1 MPHQIAPLRIAC
13 IVVALL
19 AALAGLAAPVTAD
32 TFPLTITDDAGVPT
46 TFSTAP
52 ARIVSLNPG
61 LTEIVFALGAGNR
74 LVAVDRFSNYPP
86 EAQAVQPH
94 LETYP
99 APSVETIVALK
110 PDLVLSLADR
120 DDTLNQLR
128 QQGVPVLK
136 LVPSTF
142 DETVT
147 DVTRLGDLLGAPSQ
161 AKTIADDML
170 HRRDA
175 VVAAVAGAPRPTV
188 YEELDGRDPTRPF
201 AAGPSGFYGEL
212 IDLAGGTNIFA
223 DLPGDF
229 AQVSAESIIERNP
242 DIVLLT
248 DTDLPDS
255 PQTPDMVAARP
266 GWDTVTAVQN
276 GAIYPLQGA
285 LVSTPGPRLI
295 DGLESVA
302 AVLHPDRF
310 PPPTA
315 EPAGARVPVVS
326 VVGSGRR

>member
-1 MPHQIAPLRIAC
+1 MLHQIAPLRIAC
-13 IVVALL
+13 TLVALL
-19 AALAGLAAPVTAD
+19 AAVGCRAAPARAD
-32 TFPLTITDDAGVPT
+32 SFPLTITDDAGIAT
-46 TFSTAP
+46 TFSQP
-52 ARIVSLNPG
+52 PGRIVSLNPG

-86 EAQAVQPH
+86 EAQNVQPR
-94 LETYP
+94 LDTYP
-99 APSVETIVALK
+99 SPSVETIVALK

-120 DDTLNQLR
+120 EDTLDQLR
-128 QQGVPVLK
+128 QQGIPVLK

-147 DVTRLGDLLGAPSQ
+147 DITRLGDLLDAPSQ

-170 HRRDA
+170 RRRDA
-175 VVAAVAGAPRPTV
+175 VVAAVAGAPRPAV
-188 YEELDGRDPTRPF
+188 YEELDGSDPTRPF
-201 AAGPSGFYGEL
+201 AAGPNGFYGEL

-229 AQVSAESIIERNP
+229 AQVSAESIIDRNP
-242 DIVLLT
+242 DVILLT

-266 GWDTVTAVQN
+266 GWDAITAVQN
-276 GAIYPLQGA
+276 GAIHPVQGA

-310 PPPTA
+310 PSPTP
-315 EPAGARVPVVS
+315 EP
-326 VVGSGRR
+326 SGLHTPAFDLALASHR